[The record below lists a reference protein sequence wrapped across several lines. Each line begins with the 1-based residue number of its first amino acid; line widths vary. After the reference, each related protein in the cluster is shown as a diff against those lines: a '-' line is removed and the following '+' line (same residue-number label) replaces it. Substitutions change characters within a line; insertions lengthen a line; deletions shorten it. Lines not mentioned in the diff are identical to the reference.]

1 MGPHPRDALFAAA
14 WRVLVECVRLGSHR
28 GAAIAWVLA
37 LAFTSALV
45 LTAEAEAEPSRACGL
60 SAPDSGHATTASCEA
75 CHPQGRTHPVD
86 VEYRD
91 AASRNRRLADAE
103 TVLRA
108 GVRLPQGQIRC
119 VTCHDRASPWRYQIA
134 LPPGA
139 TPEPSVA
146 VMRARPAEY
155 PDLKPHAGA
164 KLPPGSEVTPTPLC
178 RACHLF

>member
-1 MGPHPRDALFAAA
+1 MGPDPRDALFAAA
-14 WRVLVECVRLGSHR
+14 WRVLFERVRLGSHR
-28 GAAIAWVLA
+28 GAAVASLLP

-45 LTAEAEAEPSRACGL
+45 LTADAEAEPSRACGL
-60 SAPDSGHATTASCEA
+60 SAPDSDHATTASCEA

-91 AASRNRRLADAE
+91 AASKNHRLADPDA
-103 TVLRA
+103 VIRA

-146 VMRARPAEY
+146 VMRASPGEY
-155 PDLKPHAGA
+155 PDLRRRAGA
-164 KLPPGSEVTPTPLC
+164 RLPPG
-178 RACHLF
+178 RR

>member
-1 MGPHPRDALFAAA
+1 MGPDPRDALFAAA
-14 WRVLVECVRLGSHR
+14 WRVLFERVRLGSHR
-28 GAAIAWVLA
+28 GAAVASLLP

-45 LTAEAEAEPSRACGL
+45 LTADAEAEPSRACGL
-60 SAPDSGHATTASCEA
+60 SAPDSDHATTASCEA

-91 AASRNRRLADAE
+91 AAAKNRRLADADA
-103 TVLRA
+103 VLRA

-146 VMRARPAEY
+146 VMRASPGEY
-155 PDLKPHAGA
+155 PDLRRRAGA
-164 KLPPGSEVTPTPLC
+164 RLPPG
-178 RACHLF
+178 RR